1 MRLDGKPFKGG
12 PEWYVFTEIWKHG
25 GKYII
30 IAKNTNQNTGRVEN
44 HAFVHNA
51 DYVGSD
57 GNFRGSIVNNQ
68 KHTQMYA
75 IEADDLSTVR
85 KCRMICY
92 RLFGGTTILTYCDR
106 VFTKAE
112 RENSNNVYQKKKNT
126 SIKKRKRDRKE

>member
-1 MRLDGKPFKGG
+1 MPIDGSVRLDGKPLKGG

-44 HAFVHNA
+44 HAFVYNA
-51 DYVGSD
+51 DYAGSD
-57 GNFRGSIVNNQ
+57 GKFRGSIIDNQ

-75 IEADDLSTVR
+75 IEADDLSTIR

-92 RLFGGTTILTYCDR
+92 RLFGATTILTYCYR

-112 RENSNNVYQKKKNT
+112 RENSNNVYQQ
-126 SIKKRKRDRKE
+126 